1 MTNEIAK
8 QDPRAAELSA
18 MVGEQSRDRVLA
30 VMREIMRSDSLAQ
43 CGRGSVLSA
52 VHTIAGWGLDPAPA
66 LGQAYVVPF
75 KGAATPIL
83 GYRGMIT
90 LLARCGIT
98 VTAAILR
105 KDDMDQAR
113 WQARFD
119 GAWRVHWRPSPFGD
133 DTSPVLG
140 AFAVFAAGD
149 HVIHVEQ
156 LRSDD
161 PHVRKL
167 ESNARPGSP
176 WRNDRLAMLRKT
188 AIRRGFSQL
197 PLDTPQII
205 QLAEIVRRDSEIEHQ
220 HTVTQVETI
229 TQALDV
235 IAGEATGDDAE
246 GQP

>member
-1 MTNEIAK
+1 MTDIAK

-18 MVGEQSRDRVLA
+18 MVGEQSRDRTLSI
-30 VMREIMRSDSLAQ
+30 MREIMRSEGLAS

-52 VHTIAGWGLDPAPA
+52 VHTIAGWGLDPAPS

-75 KGAATPIL
+75 KGQATPIL

-105 KDDMDQAR
+105 NDDIDQAR
-113 WQARFD
+113 WSAHYD
-119 GAWRVHWRPSPFGD
+119 GAWRVRWRPSPFGD
-133 DTSPVLG
+133 DSSPVLG

-149 HVIHVEQ
+149 HVVHVEQ
-156 LRSDD
+156 IRSDD
-161 PHVRKL
+161 QHVRKL
-167 ESNARPGSP
+167 ESSARPGSP

-197 PLDTPQII
+197 PLDTPQIVR
-205 QLAEIVRRDSEIEHQ
+205 LAEIVKADAEIEHQ

-235 IAGEATGDDAE
+235 IAGEVAGDEGAAE
-246 GQP
+246 G